1 MDMTTLL
8 NVDSVNKQY
17 KDSDFKLQDASLTIS
32 TNETV
37 GLIGKNGSGKST
49 LINILVGNR
58 HKDNGSITFF
68 GEEHTVDDVEYKEH
82 IGVVFD
88 DLRVP
93 NKLTIKDIDKVFQ
106 SIYMT
111 WNSQKFFDLIKYFEL
126 PLQTKIKTFSRGM
139 RMKIALTI
147 ALSHDVKL
155 LILDEATAG
164 MDVSGREEVMEIL
177 EDFVAQ
183 GRGILISSHISED
196 IEHLADKLVFMKDG
210 RMILTEQ
217 KDILLAQYGIVT
229 TEDKDV
235 EIPKHLIIASRLSKG
250 KYQILVKDYAE
261 IENAEPLKHI
271 DDATKIIMRGEV

>member
-1 MDMTTLL
+1 MTTLL

-58 HKDNGSITFF
+58 HKDNGQYHIF

-183 GRGILISSHISED
+183 GGGILISSHISED

>member
-1 MDMTTLL
+1 MTTLL

-183 GRGILISSHISED
+183 GGGILISSHISED

-250 KYQILVKDYAE
+250 KYQILVKDYVE

>member
-1 MDMTTLL
+1 MTTLL
-8 NVDSVNKQY
+8 NLDRVNKQY

-58 HKDNGSITFF
+58 HKDNGSIAFF
-68 GEEHTVDDVEYKEH
+68 GEEHAMDDVEYKEH

-147 ALSHDVKL
+147 VKL

-164 MDVSGREEVMEIL
+164 MDVSGREEVMELL

-183 GRGILISSHISED
+183 GGGILISSHISED
-196 IEHLADKLVFMKDG
+196 IEQLADKLVFMKDG

>member
-1 MDMTTLL
+1 MTTLL
-8 NVDSVNKQY
+8 NVDRVNKQY
-17 KDSDFKLQDASLTIS
+17 KDSDFKLQDASLTIA

-58 HKDNGSITFF
+58 HKDNGSILFF
-68 GEEHTVDDVEYKEH
+68 GEEDAMDDVEYKEH

-106 SIYMT
+106 SIYT
-111 WNSQKFFDLIKYFEL
+111 SWNSQKFFDLIKYFEL

-164 MDVSGREEVMEIL
+164 MDVSGREEVMELL

-183 GRGILISSHISED
+183 GGGILISSHISED
-196 IEHLADKLVFMKDG
+196 IEQLADKLVFMKDG

-229 TEDKDV
+229 TEEKDV

-250 KYQILVKDYAE
+250 KYQILVKDYEE

>member
-1 MDMTTLL
+1 MTTLL
-8 NVDSVNKQY
+8 NVDRVNKQY
-17 KDSDFKLQDASLTIS
+17 KDSEFKLQDASLTIA

-58 HKDNGSITFF
+58 HKDNGSIAFF
-68 GEEHTVDDVEYKEH
+68 GEEHAAGDVEYKEH

-106 SIYMT
+106 SIYTT

-164 MDVSGREEVMEIL
+164 MDVSGREEVMELL

-183 GRGILISSHISED
+183 GGGILISSHISED
-196 IEHLADKLVFMKDG
+196 IEQLADKLVFMKDG

-217 KDILLAQYGIVT
+217 KDRLLAQYGIVT
-229 TEDKDV
+229 TEDEDV

>member
-1 MDMTTLL
+1 MTTLL

-17 KDSDFKLQDASLTIS
+17 KDSDFKLKDASLTIS

-183 GRGILISSHISED
+183 GGGILISSHISED

-235 EIPKHLIIASRLSKG
+235 EIPKQLIIASRLSKG

>member
-1 MDMTTLL
+1 MTTLL
-8 NVDSVNKQY
+8 NVDRVNKQY
-17 KDSDFKLQDASLTIS
+17 KDSEFKLQDASLTIA

-58 HKDNGSITFF
+58 HKDNGSITFL
-68 GEEHTVDDVEYKEH
+68 GEEHAAGDVEYKEH

-106 SIYMT
+106 SIYTT

-164 MDVSGREEVMEIL
+164 MDVSGREEVMELL

-183 GRGILISSHISED
+183 GGGILISSHISED
-196 IEHLADKLVFMKDG
+196 IEQLADKLVFMKDG

>member
-1 MDMTTLL
+1 MTTLL
-8 NVDSVNKQY
+8 NVDRVNKQY
-17 KDSDFKLQDASLTIS
+17 KDSDFKLQDASLTIA

-58 HKDNGSITFF
+58 HKDSGSILFF
-68 GEEHTVDDVEYKEH
+68 GEEHAMDDVEYKEH

-106 SIYMT
+106 SIYT
-111 WNSQKFFDLIKYFEL
+111 SWNSQKFFDLIKYFEL

-164 MDVSGREEVMEIL
+164 MDVSGREEVMELL

-183 GRGILISSHISED
+183 GGGILISSHISED
-196 IEHLADKLVFMKDG
+196 IEQLADKLVFMKDG

-229 TEDKDV
+229 TEEKDV

-250 KYQILVKDYAE
+250 KYQILVKDYEE

>member
-1 MDMTTLL
+1 MTTLL
-8 NVDSVNKQY
+8 NVDRVNKQY
-17 KDSDFKLQDASLTIS
+17 KDSDFKLQDASLTIA

-68 GEEHTVDDVEYKEH
+68 GEEHAVDDVEYKEH

-164 MDVSGREEVMEIL
+164 MDVSGREEVMELL

-183 GRGILISSHISED
+183 GGGILISSHISED

-229 TEDKDV
+229 TGDKDV

-261 IENAEPLKHI
+261 IKNAEPLKHI

>member
-1 MDMTTLL
+1 MTTLL
-8 NVDSVNKQY
+8 NVDRVNKQY
-17 KDSDFKLQDASLTIS
+17 KDSDFKLQDASLTID

-164 MDVSGREEVMEIL
+164 MDVSGREEVMELL

-183 GRGILISSHISED
+183 GGGILISSHISED

-229 TEDKDV
+229 TGDKDV

-261 IENAEPLKHI
+261 IKNAEPLKHI

>member
-1 MDMTTLL
+1 MTTLL
-8 NVDSVNKQY
+8 NVDRVNKQY
-17 KDSDFKLQDASLTIS
+17 KDSDFKLQDASLTIA

-58 HKDNGSITFF
+58 HKDNGNILFF
-68 GEEHTVDDVEYKEH
+68 GEEHAMDDVEYKEH

-106 SIYMT
+106 SIYT
-111 WNSQKFFDLIKYFEL
+111 SWNSQKFFDLIKYFEL

-164 MDVSGREEVMEIL
+164 MDVSGREEVMELL

-183 GRGILISSHISED
+183 GGGILISSHISED
-196 IEHLADKLVFMKDG
+196 IEQLADKLVFMKDG

-229 TEDKDV
+229 TEEKDV

-250 KYQILVKDYAE
+250 KYQILVKDYEE

>member
-1 MDMTTLL
+1 MTTLL
-8 NVDSVNKQY
+8 NVDRVNKQY
-17 KDSDFKLQDASLTIS
+17 KDSDFKLQDASLTIA

-164 MDVSGREEVMEIL
+164 MDVSGREEVMELL

-183 GRGILISSHISED
+183 GGCILISSHISED

-229 TEDKDV
+229 TGDKDV

-261 IENAEPLKHI
+261 IKNAEPLKHI

>member
-1 MDMTTLL
+1 MTTLL
-8 NVDSVNKQY
+8 NVDRVNKQY
-17 KDSDFKLQDASLTIS
+17 KDSDFKLQDASLTIA

-58 HKDNGSITFF
+58 HKDNGSILFF
-68 GEEHTVDDVEYKEH
+68 GEEHAMDDVEYKEH

-106 SIYMT
+106 SIYT
-111 WNSQKFFDLIKYFEL
+111 SWNSQKFFDLIKYFEL

-164 MDVSGREEVMEIL
+164 MDVSGREEVMELL

-183 GRGILISSHISED
+183 GGGILISSHISED
-196 IEHLADKLVFMKDG
+196 IEQLADKLVFMKDG

-229 TEDKDV
+229 TEEKDV

-250 KYQILVKDYAE
+250 KYQILVKDYE
-261 IENAEPLKHI
+261 GIENAEPLKHI

>member
-1 MDMTTLL
+1 MTTLL
-8 NVDSVNKQY
+8 NLDRVNKQY
-17 KDSDFKLQDASLTIS
+17 KSSDFKLQDASLTIS

-58 HKDNGSITFF
+58 HKGNGSITFF
-68 GEEHTVDDVEYKEH
+68 GEEHAIDDVEYKEH

-164 MDVSGREEVMEIL
+164 MDVSGREEVMELL

-183 GRGILISSHISED
+183 GGGILISSHISED
-196 IEHLADKLVFMKDG
+196 IEQLADKLVFMKDG

>member
-1 MDMTTLL
+1 MTTLL

-183 GRGILISSHISED
+183 GGGILISSHISED

-271 DDATKIIMRGEV
+271 DDAKKIIMRGEV

>member
-1 MDMTTLL
+1 MTTLL

-183 GRGILISSHISED
+183 GGGILISSHISED

-235 EIPKHLIIASRLSKG
+235 EIPKHLIIDSRLSKG

>member
-1 MDMTTLL
+1 MTTLL
-8 NVDSVNKQY
+8 NVDRVNKQY
-17 KDSDFKLQDASLTIS
+17 KDSDFKLQDASLTIA

-58 HKDNGSITFF
+58 LKDNGSIAFF
-68 GEEHTVDDVEYKEH
+68 GEEHAMDDVEYKEH

-106 SIYMT
+106 SIYTT

-164 MDVSGREEVMEIL
+164 MDVSGREEVMELL

-183 GRGILISSHISED
+183 GGGILISSHISED
-196 IEHLADKLVFMKDG
+196 IEQLADKLVFMKDG

-229 TEDKDV
+229 TGDKDV

>member
-1 MDMTTLL
+1 MTTLL

-183 GRGILISSHISED
+183 GGGILISSHISED

-229 TEDKDV
+229 TEDKGV

>member
-1 MDMTTLL
+1 MTTLL
-8 NVDSVNKQY
+8 NVDRVNKQY

-58 HKDNGSITFF
+58 HKDNGSIAFF
-68 GEEHTVDDVEYKEH
+68 GEKHTVDDVEYKEH

-164 MDVSGREEVMEIL
+164 MDVSGREEVMELL

-183 GRGILISSHISED
+183 GGGILISSHISED
-196 IEHLADKLVFMKDG
+196 IEQLADKLVFMKDG

-229 TEDKDV
+229 TGDKDV

>member
-1 MDMTTLL
+1 MTTLL
-8 NVDSVNKQY
+8 NVDRVNKQY
-17 KDSDFKLQDASLTIS
+17 KDSDFKLQDASLTIA

-58 HKDNGSITFF
+58 HKDNGSILFF
-68 GEEHTVDDVEYKEH
+68 GEEHAMDDVEYKEH

-106 SIYMT
+106 SIYT
-111 WNSQKFFDLIKYFEL
+111 SWNSQKFFDLIKYFEL

-164 MDVSGREEVMEIL
+164 MDVSGREEVMELL

-183 GRGILISSHISED
+183 GGGILISSHISED
-196 IEHLADKLVFMKDG
+196 IEQLADKLVFMKDG
-210 RMILTEQ
+210 RIILTEQ

-229 TEDKDV
+229 TEEKDV

-250 KYQILVKDYAE
+250 KYQILVKDYEE

>member
-1 MDMTTLL
+1 MTTLL
-8 NVDSVNKQY
+8 NVDRVNKQY
-17 KDSDFKLQDASLTIS
+17 KDSDFKLQDASLTIA

-58 HKDNGSITFF
+58 HKDNGSILFF
-68 GEEHTVDDVEYKEH
+68 GEEHAMDDVEYKEH

-106 SIYMT
+106 SIYT
-111 WNSQKFFDLIKYFEL
+111 SWNSQKFFDLIKYFEL

-164 MDVSGREEVMEIL
+164 MDVSGREEVMELL

-183 GRGILISSHISED
+183 GGGILISSHISED
-196 IEHLADKLVFMKDG
+196 IEQLADKLVFMKDG

-229 TEDKDV
+229 TEEKDV

-250 KYQILVKDYAE
+250 KYQILVKDYEE
-261 IENAEPLKHI
+261 IENAEPLKPI

>member
-1 MDMTTLL
+1 MTTLL

-164 MDVSGREEVMEIL
+164 MDVSGREEVMELL

-183 GRGILISSHISED
+183 GGGILISSHISED

-229 TEDKDV
+229 TGDKGV

>member
-1 MDMTTLL
+1 MTTLL
-8 NVDSVNKQY
+8 NVDRVNKQY
-17 KDSDFKLQDASLTIS
+17 KDSEFKLQDASLTIA

-68 GEEHTVDDVEYKEH
+68 GEEHAAGDVEYKEH

-106 SIYMT
+106 SIYTT

-164 MDVSGREEVMEIL
+164 MDVSGREEVMELL

-183 GRGILISSHISED
+183 GGGILISSHISED
-196 IEHLADKLVFMKDG
+196 IEQLADKLVFMKDG